1 MSNFDDLIK
10 LLDDIEIE
18 DMNQRNKDHAKDSHW
33 RIIPRDAA
41 EFLSILARS
50 VHAKNIVEIGTS
62 VAYST
67 IWLAM
72 VAKSLGG
79 KVTTFEIDPKKIEIA
94 RSHLDQSG
102 LKEFVQIINV
112 DPINNPEKVPNEID
126 FVFLDAEKKDYVSHF
141 NVIYNKLKDGGIIVA
156 DNIVSHFRELKEY
169 IGLVRNHENCNS
181 VMISSIGNG
190 FELTYKFISGETE
203 KNPWNKIVR

>member
-1 MSNFDDLIK
+1 MNNFDDLIK
-10 LLDDIEIE
+10 LLDEIE
-18 DMNQRNKDHAKDSHW
+18 VEDMDQRNAKSKKENRW

-72 VAKSLGG
+72 VARSLGG

-94 RSHLDQSG
+94 RSHLDKSG
-102 LKEFVQIINV
+102 LNDFVEIINAN
-112 DPINNPEKVPNEID
+112 PINNRDKIPNNID
-126 FVFLDAEKKDYVSHF
+126 LIFLDAEKEDYVPHF
-141 NVIYNKLKDGGIIVA
+141 NAIYDKLKDGGVVVA
-156 DNIVSHFRELKEY
+156 DNIVSHFRELKGY
-169 IGLVRNHENCNS
+169 IELVRNHNNCNS
-181 VMISSIGNG
+181 VMISSIGKG
-190 FELTYKFISGETE
+190 FELTYKFISGESE
-203 KNPWNKIVR
+203 KNPWNQIVR